1 MLPLI
6 FTPGCTPRWITEAQP
21 GCCQLG
27 SNCAEQE
34 VGSRGKPALHGFL
47 FGVKPT
53 LWPATSSIHNPTPC
67 FPPDDHICFPNVPL
81 TDTRPPPEL
90 CIPISAH
97 IHL

>member
-34 VGSRGKPALHGFL
+34 VGAEGSLPFMVSSLVSSQPRGQPPAPSTIQPLASLQMTIFAFL
-47 FGVKPT
+47 MF
-53 LWPATSSIHNPTPC
+53 L
-67 FPPDDHICFPNVPL
+67 
-81 TDTRPPPEL
+81 
-90 CIPISAH
+90 
-97 IHL
+97 